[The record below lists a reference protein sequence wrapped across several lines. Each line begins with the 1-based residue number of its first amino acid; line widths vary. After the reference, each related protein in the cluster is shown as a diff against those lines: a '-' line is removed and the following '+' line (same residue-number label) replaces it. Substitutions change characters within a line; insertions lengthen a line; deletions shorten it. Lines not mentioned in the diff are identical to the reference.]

1 MSTAK
6 SIKVDVY
13 NMQGEVLETKLTL
26 KGEIFNI
33 DVHEQAIYNAIRVQ
47 MSNSRQ
53 ATAKTKKR
61 DEVSGGG
68 KKPWR
73 QKGTGRARAGSTRSP
88 LFTGGGTVFGPTG
101 EQNYKIKQ
109 NKKEHD
115 LALKSA
121 LSYVAHEKDRLRVLD
136 ELKMNETKTKELVKV
151 LNNIKAQDKVTVIY
165 DTEDEHVLHSARNI
179 SNLKIM
185 SARDINVYD
194 LLNAKTVVLTKGA
207 VKLIEEALA

>member
-1 MSTAK
+1 MATAK

-47 MSNSRQ
+47 MGNSRQ